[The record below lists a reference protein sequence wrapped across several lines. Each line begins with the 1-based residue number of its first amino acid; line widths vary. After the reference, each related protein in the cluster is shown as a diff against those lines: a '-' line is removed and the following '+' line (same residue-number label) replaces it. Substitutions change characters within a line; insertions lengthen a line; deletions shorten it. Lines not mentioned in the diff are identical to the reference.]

1 MSRSDIV
8 AVLGRFM
15 YLQKKGAK
23 YWACCPFHTEKTP
36 SFVVNPDEQ
45 YYHCFGCGKSGSVI
59 TFLMEHENMQYTEA
73 VETLAKWAGMQVPE
87 SESPEEAKKRAM
99 REKLLSAT
107 RLAAKYYYS
116 CLKQKGQI
124 AEEYL
129 KKRRLSEDTCVAF
142 GLGYS
147 PDRIGLKVFMESRGF
162 SAESLEQ
169 AGLTDKSGGDRM
181 ESRLVI
187 PIINAKGE
195 VLGFGGRTLSRE
207 VKPKY
212 LNTRG
217 TPLFDKRK
225 TLFGMNLY
233 KKAQKAEKF
242 DSLVLTEGYMDVIS
256 LHQAGIRN
264 AIASMGTSLTDDQCK
279 EIKKS
284 SNVVYVCFDG
294 DAAGEMATWRSLDM
308 LRAVGLEVRVMTL
321 PESMD
326 PDDVCKSYG
335 ADGFRKLMNDA
346 KPLTEFKI
354 RQLASKENMETFAGR
369 EAFALKALPVLE
381 SLSPIGR
388 DAHIQLVS
396 ELSKLSA
403 ESIGNSLKNYS
414 VTKKTGTR
422 NADENRAEDT
432 EDEVSRVDLKNGRM
446 LLKALLD
453 GESYAEIGELDEECF
468 KFPLHKRIFRY
479 ISDKQKEGG
488 KLKAGELFA
497 LEPDSTEELEAVM
510 SATDGYTKESA
521 EKMYGAILTSIFKTR
536 KKARIAELTAQI
548 KVADGSKKESL
559 QNELLKIIN
568 LRK

>member
-8 AVLGRFM
+8 SVLGRFM

-36 SFVVNPDEQ
+36 SFVVNPEEQ

-87 SESPEEAKKRAM
+87 SESPEEAKRRAL

-107 RLAAKYYYS
+107 KLTAKYYYS
-116 CLKQKGQI
+116 CLKQKGEVAVQ
-124 AEEYL
+124 YL
-129 KKRRLSEDTCVAF
+129 QKRRLSDETCVAF

-147 PDRIGLKVFMESRGF
+147 PDRFGLKTFMESHGF
-162 SAESLEQ
+162 AVETLEL
-169 AGLTDKSGGDRM
+169 AGITDKSGGDRM

-195 VLGFGGRTLSRE
+195 VLGFGGRTLSAD

-212 LNTRG
+212 LNTKG

-225 TLFGMNLY
+225 TLFGMNLF

-264 AIASMGTSLTDDQCK
+264 AIASMGTSLTEEQCK
-279 EIKKS
+279 EIKKTA
-284 SNVVYVCFDG
+284 NLVYVCFDG

-308 LRAVGLEVRVMTL
+308 LQSVGLDVKVMSL
-321 PESMD
+321 PEGMD

-335 ADGFRKLMNDA
+335 ADGFRKLMSEA

-354 RQLASKENMETFAGR
+354 RQLAAKENMDTFAGR

-381 SLSPIGR
+381 ALSPIGR

-396 ELSKLSA
+396 ELSNLSA
-403 ESIGNSLKNYS
+403 ESIKNSLQNFT
-414 VTKKTGTR
+414 VTRKTATKSGEE
-422 NADENRAEDT
+422 AHAEDEDKISKT
-432 EDEVSRVDLKNGRM
+432 ELKNGRI
-446 LLKALLD
+446 LLKLLLD
-453 GESYAEIGELDEECF
+453 GADYAKVSELDEECF
-468 KFPLHKRIFRY
+468 KLPLHKRIFNY
-479 ISDKQKEGG
+479 ISEKNKAGL
-488 KLKAGELFA
+488 KLKTGELFA
-497 LEPDSTEELEAVM
+497 LEPDSTEELEAIM
-510 SATDGYTKESA
+510 SATDGYTIESA
-521 EKMYGAILTSIFKTR
+521 EKMYNAILSGIYKAR
-536 KKARIAELTAQI
+536 KKSIMAELTAKI
-548 KVADGSKKESL
+548 KLADGAEKQKLE
-559 QNELLKIIN
+559 EKLLKLIN